1 MLPIAAASCE
11 RVMRAIIETSPERS
25 RSALSRSVPASAAA
39 VIDGCFVASVKPK
52 NCITRKLPP

>member
-11 RVMRAIIETSPERS
+11 RVMRAIIVTSAERS

-39 VIDGCFVASVKPK
+39 VIDGCLVASVKPN
-52 NCITRKLPP
+52 NCITMKLPA